1 MRQAVPEGGGEGAY
15 DESSETLSEE
25 DRSVVLAGVFG
36 RIKVEQEVRE
46 DGTGEEDE
54 REGEE
59 VEDGFEEKGFPD
71 RLARV
76 MRVELDLGVR
86 SGGFV
91 GGHRRGSG
99 FVEDE
104 V

>member
-1 MRQAVPEGGGEGAY
+1 M
-15 DESSETLSEE
+15 SEE

-71 RLARV
+71 RCARV
-76 MRVELDLGVR
+76 VRVELDHRVR

>member
-1 MRQAVPEGGGEGAY
+1 LREAVPEGGGEGAY

-25 DRSVVLAGVFG
+25 RYGVVEVFFW
-36 RIKVEQEVRE
+36 VEEEERE

-76 MRVELDLGVR
+76 MRVELDHGVR
-86 SGGFV
+86 AGGFV